1 MGLDTNDFDFFQAF
15 IVNEILDNGF
25 NAAVQGYLQAQVTFN
40 YNSMAEFETECEL
53 FSYHGEEMARIGKN
67 HASKRYDQF
76 SPAPLVLLFSY
87 FFPIVFGNNPIGKE
101 WKERKNNFEN
111 WIKEDMIEKHFQLHT
126 EKRF

>member
-1 MGLDTNDFDFFQAF
+1 MFFLLIFLGLDTNDFDFFQAF

-67 HASKRYDQF
+67 YASKKYDQF
-76 SPAPLVLLFSY
+76 SLAGSNNTPFSY
-87 FFPIVFGNNPIGKE
+87 FFPNSF
-101 WKERKNNFEN
+101 W
-111 WIKEDMIEKHFQLHT
+111 Q
-126 EKRF
+126 

>member
-1 MGLDTNDFDFFQAF
+1 MNFLCLDTNDFDFFQAF

-67 HASKRYDQF
+67 YASKNMTNSLLPDQII
-76 SPAPLVLLFSY
+76 PLFLLFT
-87 FFPIVFGNNPIGKE
+87 V
-101 WKERKNNFEN
+101 
-111 WIKEDMIEKHFQLHT
+111 
-126 EKRF
+126 

>member
-1 MGLDTNDFDFFQAF
+1 MSSKFNLSSLKQFEVCNIWVHSNINYLFWEKTCEIQFHEIFELFFQAY

-67 HASKRYDQF
+67 YASKKYDQF
-76 SPAPLVLLFSY
+76 SLNIYIP
-87 FFPIVFGNNPIGKE
+87 
-101 WKERKNNFEN
+101 
-111 WIKEDMIEKHFQLHT
+111 QL
-126 EKRF
+126 

>member
-1 MGLDTNDFDFFQAF
+1 MIFFQAF

-67 HASKRYDQF
+67 MPQKNMTNSLLPDQII
-76 SPAPLVLLFSY
+76 PLFYFLLYSF
-87 FFPIVFGNNPIGKE
+87 
-101 WKERKNNFEN
+101 W
-111 WIKEDMIEKHFQLHT
+111 Q
-126 EKRF
+126 

>member
-1 MGLDTNDFDFFQAF
+1 
-15 IVNEILDNGF
+15 
-25 NAAVQGYLQAQVTFN
+25 
-40 YNSMAEFETECEL
+40 MAEFETECEL

-67 HASKRYDQF
+67 YASKNMSNSFLPDQII
-76 SPAPLVLLFSY
+76 PL
-87 FFPIVFGNNPIGKE
+87 FFTFYCIVFGNNPIGKE

>member
-1 MGLDTNDFDFFQAF
+1 MKQFEVCNIWVHSNINYLFWEKTCEIQFHEIFELFFQAY

-53 FSYHGEEMARIGKN
+53 FSYHGEEMSR
-67 HASKRYDQF
+67 
-76 SPAPLVLLFSY
+76 
-87 FFPIVFGNNPIGKE
+87 IVFGNNPIGKE

>member
-1 MGLDTNDFDFFQAF
+1 MKYFIDYFQAF

-67 HASKRYDQF
+67 YASKKYDQF
-76 SPAPLVLLFSY
+76 TLAGSHITPINY
-87 FFPIVFGNNPIGKE
+87 FAFCPIVFGNNPIGKE